1 MNHSNEMQHPKA
13 RIRINVDW
21 RRRVAEQTPNRY
33 VVVVHYNSLVH
44 LSYSSADYIDLFLIH
59 APYPGKELR
68 LATYK
73 ALQEAMQAG
82 KIRSVGV
89 SN

>member
-1 MNHSNEMQHPKA
+1 MRPSNEMQHPKA
-13 RIRINVDW
+13 RIRINVDR
-21 RRRVAEQTPNRY
+21 RRRVAEQTSNWC
-33 VVVVHYNSLVH
+33 VVVVQYNSFVH
-44 LSYSSADYIDLFLIH
+44 LSCSSADYIDLFLIH

-73 ALQEAMQAG
+73 ALQEALQAG